1 MTRMDLTEVLH
12 RAGVAVARPVPA
24 ATGPVTAITADSRAT
39 GPGVIFAA
47 LRGTRVDGRA
57 YIAQAVANGVA
68 AVLVQA
74 DPDFVP
80 PPGVACV
87 QVDDA
92 RRAMALIARALAPRL
107 PAHIAA
113 ITGTNGKTSTA
124 EFLRQI
130 WALQGLQ
137 AGTIGTLG
145 AVAPCPLPDCGP
157 VLTTPDSVGLMR
169 LLGAMAAGGVEHVA
183 IEASSHGLEQRR
195 LDGITP
201 YAAGFSN
208 LTRDHLDYHGTA
220 AHYRAAKLRLFDTIL
235 PEGGIAALNADMD
248 AETCAAVRAIA
259 QRRNFVLRTTGTQG
273 ESLRLLSA
281 RATPMGQDLRI
292 ATPAGECAVSVKLVG
307 RFQVDNLLM
316 AAALSGSADDAPA
329 RALALLPHL
338 HGVRGRLER
347 AAVLPGGAAAY
358 VDYAHTPDAI
368 ARLLHSL
375 RPHTPGRLVIVM
387 GAGGDRDRGK
397 RPVMGATATQLADTV
412 IVTDDNPRSE
422 PPAAIRAAIMAA
434 SPGAIEIGDRRQAI
448 AAGLDLLGAGDVL
461 VVAGKGHEQGQIVG
475 DAVLPFDDA
484 TVIRGLTGTE

>member
-1 MTRMDLTEVLH
+1 MNLTELLH
-12 RAGVAVARPVPA
+12 RAGVEALQPVPA
-24 ATGPVTAITADSRAT
+24 AGPVSAITADSRAT

-47 LRGTRVDGRA
+47 LRGTRADGRA
-57 YIAQAVANGVA
+57 YIPQAVANGVA

-87 QVDDA
+87 QVADA
-92 RRAMALIARALAPRL
+92 RRAVALIARALAPRL

-130 WALQGLQ
+130 WTLEGMQ
-137 AGTIGTLG
+137 AATIGTLG

-195 LDGITP
+195 LDGLTP

-208 LTRDHLDYHGTA
+208 LTHDHLDYHGTT
-220 AHYRAAKLRLFDTIL
+220 AHYRMAKLRLFDTIL
-235 PEGGIAALNADMD
+235 PEGGIAAINADMD
-248 AETCAAVRAIA
+248 GETCAAVRAIA
-259 QRRNFVLRTTGTQG
+259 RSRALVLRTTGMQG
-273 ESLRLLSA
+273 ETLRLLSV
-281 RATPMGQDLRI
+281 RATPTGQDLRI
-292 ATPAGECAVSVKLVG
+292 ATPWGQHEISINLVG

-316 AAALSGSADDAPA
+316 AAALSGRADDAPA
-329 RALALLPHL
+329 RALALLPRL
-338 HGVRGRLER
+338 QGVRGRLER

-358 VDYAHTPDAI
+358 VDFAHTPDAI
-368 ARLLHSL
+368 GRLLHSL

-448 AAGLDLLGAGDVL
+448 AAGLDMLGAGDVL

-484 TVIRGLTGTE
+484 TAIRGLTGTE

>member
-1 MTRMDLTEVLH
+1 MNLAELLH
-12 RAGVAVARPVPA
+12 RAGVEVVRPEPA

-39 GPGVIFAA
+39 GPGVIFAV

-57 YIAQAVANGVA
+57 YIPQAVARGVTA
-68 AVLVQA
+68 LLVQA

-80 PPGVACV
+80 PPGIACV
-87 QVDDA
+87 QVADA

-130 WALQGLQ
+130 WALQDLR

-157 VLTTPDSVGLMR
+157 ALTTPDSVGLMR

-208 LTRDHLDYHGTA
+208 LTHDHLDYHGTTG
-220 AHYRAAKLRLFDTIL
+220 HYRAAKLRLFDTVL
-235 PEGGIAALNADMD
+235 PEGGIAAINADMD
-248 AETCAAVRAIA
+248 PETCAAVRAIA
-259 QRRNFVLRTTGTQG
+259 RNRNLVLRSTGTQG
-273 ESLRLLSA
+273 ETLRLLGA
-281 RATPMGQDLRI
+281 RATPTGQELHI
-292 ATPAGECAVSVKLVG
+292 ATTSGRYEITVPLVG

-316 AAALSGSADDAPA
+316 AAALSGSAEDAPA
-329 RALALLPHL
+329 RALALLSRL

-347 AAVLPGGAAAY
+347 AAVLPNGAAAY

-397 RPVMGATATQLADTV
+397 RPVMGATATQLADAV
-412 IVTDDNPRSE
+412 IVTDDNPRGE

-434 SPGAIEIGDRRQAI
+434 SPGAIEIGERRQAI
-448 AAGLDLLGAGDVL
+448 AAGLDMLGPGDVL

>member
-1 MTRMDLTEVLH
+1 MTRMNLTELLH
-12 RAGVAVARPVPA
+12 RAGVEALQPVPA
-24 ATGPVTAITADSRAT
+24 AGPVSAITADSRAT

-47 LRGTRVDGRA
+47 LRGTRADGRA
-57 YIAQAVANGVA
+57 YIPQAVANGVA

-87 QVDDA
+87 QVADA
-92 RRAMALIARALAPRL
+92 RRAVALIARALAPRL

-130 WALQGLQ
+130 WTLEGMQ
-137 AGTIGTLG
+137 AATIGTLG

-195 LDGITP
+195 LDGLTP

-208 LTRDHLDYHGTA
+208 LTHDHLDYHGTT
-220 AHYRAAKLRLFDTIL
+220 AHYRMAKLRLFDTIL
-235 PEGGIAALNADMD
+235 PEGGIAAINADMD
-248 AETCAAVRAIA
+248 GETCAAVRAIA
-259 QRRNFVLRTTGTQG
+259 RSRALVLRTTGMQG
-273 ESLRLLSA
+273 ETLRLLSV
-281 RATPMGQDLRI
+281 RATPTGQDLRI
-292 ATPAGECAVSVKLVG
+292 ATPWGQHEISINLVG

-316 AAALSGSADDAPA
+316 AAALSGRADDAPA
-329 RALALLPHL
+329 RALALLPRL
-338 HGVRGRLER
+338 QGVRGRLER

-358 VDYAHTPDAI
+358 VDFAHTPDAI
-368 ARLLHSL
+368 GRLLHSL

-448 AAGLDLLGAGDVL
+448 AAGLDMLGAGDVL

-484 TVIRGLTGTE
+484 TAIRGLTGTE

>member
-1 MTRMDLTEVLH
+1 MNLTELLH
-12 RAGVAVARPVPA
+12 RAGVEALQPVPA
-24 ATGPVTAITADSRAT
+24 AGPVSAITADSRAT

-47 LRGTRVDGRA
+47 LRGTRADGRA
-57 YIAQAVANGVA
+57 YIPQAVANGVA

-87 QVDDA
+87 QVADA
-92 RRAMALIARALAPRL
+92 RRAVALIARALAPRL

-130 WALQGLQ
+130 WTLEGMQ
-137 AGTIGTLG
+137 AATIGTLG

-195 LDGITP
+195 LDGLTP

-208 LTRDHLDYHGTA
+208 LTHDHLDYHGTT
-220 AHYRAAKLRLFDTIL
+220 AHYRMAKLRLFDTIL
-235 PEGGIAALNADMD
+235 PEGGIAAINADMD

-259 QRRNFVLRTTGTQG
+259 RSRALVLRTTGMQG
-273 ESLRLLSA
+273 ETLRLLSV
-281 RATPMGQDLRI
+281 RATPTGQDLRI
-292 ATPAGECAVSVKLVG
+292 ATPWGHHEISINLVG

-316 AAALSGSADDAPA
+316 AAALSGRADDAPA
-329 RALALLPHL
+329 RALALLPRL
-338 HGVRGRLER
+338 QGVRGRLER

-358 VDYAHTPDAI
+358 VDFAHTPDAI
-368 ARLLHSL
+368 GRLLHSL

-448 AAGLDLLGAGDVL
+448 AAGLDMLGAGDVL